1 MFQRFQHNASF
12 INCQCSI
19 ARNLWK
25 VLFLNVTMT
34 KLFLVSWASNQW
46 SYGIKILAIRIP
58 RVEICGFPR
67 NPRSADLAGWIRI
80 RVPRNAPLN
89 PRGGGAIWPMQFN
102 MCLHYWK
109 HDDIVVA
116 VCFDYFLSTLALCQ
130 REDLLRSSRNSFPF
144 DEIPKENFPFIGR
157 RRRKDW
163 FSLAFLKRLSPLK
176 WLFFIRMSSCID
188 MKKNYFDWFWIKYA
202 G

>member
-1 MFQRFQHNASF
+1 MVL
-12 INCQCSI
+12 
-19 ARNLWK
+19 RNK
-25 VLFLNVTMT
+25 NFGNPHSAG
-34 KLFLVSWASNQW
+34 F
-46 SYGIKILAIRIP
+46 
-58 RVEICGFPR
+58 CGFPR

-89 PRGGGAIWPMQFN
+89 PRGGGGNLTYAIQHV
-102 MCLHYWK
+102 LTLLEAK
-109 HDDIVVA
+109 HDDIAVA

-163 FSLAFLKRLSPLK
+163 FLLAFLKRLSPLK
-176 WLFFIRMSSCID
+176 WLFLSEWAAVLIWKRIILIGFE
-188 MKKNYFDWFWIKYA
+188 
-202 G
+202 